1 MVEMRDIIHHYWLF
15 FFGNKYVCQLIM
27 LPSHGLS
34 IPWLHSY
41 SLPARGW
48 PKERLPV
55 FSAWGLLLGAV
66 RGHSRDLEI
75 HHRKARRELDRELLL
90 GRQSTAFLVIV
101 LKLFRWNKFTVFGC
115 SAGAPALQYFFLISF
130 QLQPPAPA
138 SRTQWLFRWK
148 KNLLE
153 EKNKS
158 YSIGSDPIFENEKM
172 FHCNKLF
179 RWNKMKKI
187 CY

>member
-90 GRQSTAFLVIV
+90 GRQSTAFLMIV
-101 LKLFRWNKFTVFGC
+101 LKLSRWNK
-115 SAGAPALQYFFLISF
+115 
-130 QLQPPAPA
+130 
-138 SRTQWLFRWK
+138 LFRWEK
-148 KNLLE
+148 KLLE

-179 RWNKMKKI
+179 RWNKMKKNVI
-187 CY
+187 RTSRRKRKKTGP